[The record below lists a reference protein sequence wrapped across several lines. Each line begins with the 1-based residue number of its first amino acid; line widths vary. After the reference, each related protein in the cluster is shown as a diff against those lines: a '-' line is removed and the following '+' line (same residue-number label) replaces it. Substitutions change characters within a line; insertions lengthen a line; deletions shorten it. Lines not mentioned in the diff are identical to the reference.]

1 MRNKPSPIYPLLGV
15 YTKVCFAYILV
26 VRQQSETAQIDKY
39 QKRENEENNNI
50 NF

>member
-1 MRNKPSPIYPLLGV
+1 MFRILFKSS
-15 YTKVCFAYILV
+15 YIWCYITV

-39 QKRENEENNNI
+39 QKRENEESNNI